1 MPPMFPP
8 SSLPLHHVLLLLLLV
23 SVGVVSGAEP
33 PGSSCRGGAAESC
46 GDLLLPFPFHLN
58 SSAACIVAD
67 GNSSSLFH
75 LSCDGGGGH
84 NATLTLTLGAAAFR
98 VLEFL
103 PSGSSLLLDYAARS
117 APPCDPAYAA
127 FSRPSSPTAALDGAA
142 SFLAVAP
149 ANVLRLYACEDS
161 SLCRAGCDD
170 VAAPACAGKKPAAVG
185 CCYPLSDGSVWKPG
199 DGLGVFAGFG
209 CRGFSSWVKNRSSAT
224 AGVTR
229 GIEVE
234 WAVPRGSALAAC
246 ADGATLVN
254 STTVS
259 GGVRCACASGLFGDG
274 FAHGTGCSKR
284 LECGDGDGDG
294 GACCQ
299 GRFCSKKAVALAGF
313 FVSVFFLAAAVSF
326 WLFLRQP
333 SGDVNQ
339 RWDLDPACIPK
350 ILGGVCNARQFTYEQ
365 LDAATRR
372 FEDGGEKPVDA
383 EGAVHAG
390 VLDDGTVVA
399 VQRIGYETQE
409 KLRVA
414 LDAVSLLP
422 EVSHPNIARVVG
434 FCLPEDPGARAL
446 LLVHEHFAGGTL
458 EDHLRRTVGGS
469 RATLGWYHRVNIA
482 IEIASALAYL
492 QAHETAPTFLHDL
505 RSSDVFLDAE
515 LTAKIAGHKL
525 ASSTP
530 AATSYHHHYYG
541 SSSSSTA
548 GAQEQDVVCNFG
560 QLLIELLTGLRHQN
574 PFDSVA
580 PKVREGR
587 LHEVIDPTLLLPSS
601 SSGKKS
607 QGQLPAAAEEV
618 RKVLELAVRCLLS
631 AENGTGMVAVARE
644 LLQLVIRIRDDNNM
658 GSSSKIEISLE
669 ETFSSSSL
677 LQMISMSPDTL
688 HRHLP

>member
-1 MPPMFPP
+1 
-8 SSLPLHHVLLLLLLV
+8 
-23 SVGVVSGAEP
+23 
-33 PGSSCRGGAAESC
+33 GGAESC
-46 GDLLLPFPFHLN
+46 GDLVLPFPFHLN
-58 SSAACIVAD
+58 SSAACTAAD

-103 PSGSSLLLDYAARS
+103 PTGASLLLDYAAPA

-127 FSRPSSPTAALDGAA
+127 FSRPSSPAAALDGAA

-170 VAAPACAGKKPAAVG
+170 VAAPACAGKKPAAAG

-229 GIEVE
+229 AIEVE

-246 ADGATLVN
+246 ADGARLVN
-254 STTVS
+254 STTVR
-259 GGVRCACASGLFGDG
+259 GGVRCACTSGLVGDG
-274 FAHGTGCSKR
+274 FAQGTGCSKR
-284 LECGDGDGDG
+284 LECGDGDGA
-294 GACCQ
+294 ACCQ

-372 FEDGGEKPVDA
+372 FEDGGQKPVDA
-383 EGAVHAG
+383 EGAVHVG

-399 VQRIGYETQE
+399 VQRIGYETQD
-409 KLRVA
+409 KLRAA

-422 EVSHPNIARVVG
+422 EVSHRNIARVVG

-469 RATLGWYHRVNIA
+469 RATLGWHHRVNIA
-482 IEIASALAYL
+482 IELASALAYL

-505 RSSDVFLDAE
+505 RSSDVFLDAD

-525 ASSTP
+525 VSSSTP
-530 AATSYHHHYYG
+530 G
-541 SSSSSTA
+541 RGA
-548 GAQEQDVVCNFG
+548 GAGRGVQLRAAADRAADRAAAPEPVRLGGAQGEGRQAPRGHRPHAAPGVV
-560 QLLIELLTGLRHQN
+560 
-574 PFDSVA
+574 
-580 PKVREGR
+580 VREEEPG
-587 LHEVIDPTLLLPSS
+587 
-601 SSGKKS
+601 
-607 QGQLPAAAEEV
+607 AAAGGGGGGAQGAGAGG
-618 RKVLELAVRCLLS
+618 AVP
-631 AENGTGMVAVARE
+631 AERGQRDGDGGGGAGADAPRPDGGQHGE
-644 LLQLVIRIRDDNNM
+644 QQQQDRDLPGGDLLQLQPPPDD
-658 GSSSKIEISLE
+658 
-669 ETFSSSSL
+669 
-677 LQMISMSPDTL
+677 L
-688 HRHLP
+688 HVARHPPPPPP

>member
-1 MPPMFPP
+1 MPPMSPP
-8 SSLPLHHVLLLLLLV
+8 PPPFLCLLLPLLL
-23 SVGVVSGAEP
+23 VVSGAEP
-33 PGSSCRGGAAESC
+33 TGGSCGGGAESC
-46 GDLLLPFPFHLN
+46 GDLVLPFPFHLN
-58 SSAACIVAD
+58 SSAACAAAD
-67 GNSSSLFH
+67 GNSSSPFH
-75 LSCDGGGGH
+75 LSCDGGGGN

-103 PSGSSLLLDYAARS
+103 PSGTSLLLDYAPPT

-127 FSRPSSPTAALDGAA
+127 FSHPSSPAAALDAAA

-170 VAAPACAGKKPAAVG
+170 VAAPACAGKKPAAAG

-229 GIEVE
+229 AIEVE

-246 ADGATLVN
+246 AEGATLVN
-254 STTVS
+254 STTVR
-259 GGVRCACASGLFGDG
+259 GGVRCACASGLVGDG

-284 LECGDGDGDG
+284 LECGDGDGA
-294 GACCQ
+294 ACCQ

-333 SGDVNQ
+333 SGDENQ

-390 VLDDGTVVA
+390 VLDDGSVVA
-399 VQRIGYETQE
+399 VQRIGYETQD

-422 EVSHPNIARVVG
+422 EISHRNIARVVG

-482 IEIASALAYL
+482 IELASALAYL

-505 RSSDVFLDAE
+505 RSSDVFLDAD
-515 LTAKIAGHKL
+515 LSAKIAGHKL
-525 ASSTP
+525 VSSTP

-560 QLLIELLTGLRHQN
+560 LLLIELLTGLRHQN

-587 LHEVIDPTLLLPSS
+587 LHEVIDPTLLLAS

-631 AENGTGMVAVARE
+631 AESGVGMVAVARE
-644 LLQLVIRIRDDNNM
+644 LMHLVRDNM

-669 ETFSSSSL
+669 ETFSTSSL

>member
-1 MPPMFPP
+1 MSPPPP
-8 SSLPLHHVLLLLLLV
+8 PFLCLLLPLLL
-23 SVGVVSGAEP
+23 VVSGAEP
-33 PGSSCRGGAAESC
+33 AGGSCGGRAESC
-46 GDLLLPFPFHLN
+46 GDLVLPFPFHLN
-58 SSAACIVAD
+58 SSAACAGAD
-67 GNSSSLFH
+67 GNSSAPFH
-75 LSCDGGGGH
+75 LTCDNSGGGH

-103 PSGSSLLLDYAARS
+103 PTGASLLLDYAAPA

-127 FSRPSSPTAALDGAA
+127 FSRPSSPAAALDGAA
-142 SFLAVAP
+142 AFLAVAP

-170 VAAPACAGKKPAAVG
+170 VAAPACAGKKPAAAG

-229 GIEVE
+229 AIEVE
-234 WAVPRGSALAAC
+234 WAVPRGTALAAC
-246 ADGATLVN
+246 ADGARLVN
-254 STTVS
+254 STTVR
-259 GGVRCACASGLFGDG
+259 GGVRCACAPGLVGDG

-284 LECGDGDGDG
+284 LECGDGDGA
-294 GACCQ
+294 ACCQ

-326 WLFLRQP
+326 WMFLRQP
-333 SGDVNQ
+333 SGDVTH
-339 RWDLDPACIPK
+339 RWDDLDPACIPK

-399 VQRIGYETQE
+399 VQRIGYETQD
-409 KLRVA
+409 KLRAA

-458 EDHLRRTVGGS
+458 EDHLRRTV
-469 RATLGWYHRVNIA
+469 ATLGWHHRVSIA
-482 IEIASALAYL
+482 IELASALAYL
-492 QAHETAPTFLHDL
+492 QAHDTARTFLHDL
-505 RSSDVFLDAE
+505 RSSDVFLDAD
-515 LTAKIAGHKL
+515 LSAKIAGHKL
-525 ASSTP
+525 ASSSSYP
-530 AATSYHHHYYG
+530 AAASYHHHYYG
-541 SSSSSTA
+541 SSSSSSTA
-548 GAQEQDVVCNFG
+548 GANERDVVCNFG
-560 QLLIELLTGLRHQN
+560 LLLVELLTGLRHQN

-587 LHEVIDPTLLLPSS
+587 LHEVIDPTLLLASS
-601 SSGKKS
+601 SSGSGKKS

-644 LLQLVIRIRDDNNM
+644 LMHLVQMVDDNM
-658 GSSSKIEISLE
+658 GGSSSKMEISLE

>member
-1 MPPMFPP
+1 MPPPMSPP
-8 SSLPLHHVLLLLLLV
+8 PPPFLYLLLPLLLI
-23 SVGVVSGAEP
+23 VSGAEP
-33 PGSSCRGGAAESC
+33 AGGSCGGGAESC
-46 GDLLLPFPFHLN
+46 GDIALPFPFHLN
-58 SSAACIVAD
+58 SSAACADAD

-103 PSGSSLLLDYAARS
+103 PTGASLLLDYAAPA
-117 APPCDPAYAA
+117 APPCDPGYAA
-127 FSRPSSPTAALDGAA
+127 FSRPSSPAAALDAAA

-170 VAAPACAGKKPAAVG
+170 VAAPACAGKKPAAAG

-209 CRGFSSWVKNRSSAT
+209 CRGFSSWVKNRSSSAT
-224 AGVTR
+224 AGVMR
-229 GIEVE
+229 AIEVE
-234 WAVPRGSALAAC
+234 WALPRGSALAAC
-246 ADGATLVN
+246 ADGARLVN
-254 STTVS
+254 STTVR
-259 GGVRCACASGLFGDG
+259 GGVRCACAPGLVGDG
-274 FAHGTGCSKR
+274 FVHGTGCSKR
-284 LECGDGDGDG
+284 LECGDGDGA
-294 GACCQ
+294 ACCQ

-333 SGDVNQ
+333 SGDVSQ
-339 RWDLDPACIPK
+339 RWDDLDPACIPK
-350 ILGGVCNARQFTYEQ
+350 IIGGVCNARQFTYEQ

-383 EGAVHAG
+383 EGLVHAG

-399 VQRIGYETQE
+399 VQRIGYETQD
-409 KLRVA
+409 KLRAA

-446 LLVHEHFAGGTL
+446 LLVHEHFTGGTL

-469 RATLGWYHRVNIA
+469 RATLGWHHRVSIA
-482 IEIASALAYL
+482 IELASALAYL
-492 QAHETAPTFLHDL
+492 QAHDTAPTFLHDL
-505 RSSDVFLDAE
+505 RSSDVFLDAD
-515 LTAKIAGHKL
+515 LSAKIAGHKL
-525 ASSTP
+525 ASSSSTP
-530 AATSYHHHYYG
+530 AAASYHHHYYG

-548 GAQEQDVVCNFG
+548 GANEQDVVCNFG
-560 QLLIELLTGLRHQN
+560 LLLIELLTGLRHQN

-587 LHEVIDPTLLLPSS
+587 LHEVIDPTLLLAS

-631 AENGTGMVAVARE
+631 AENGVGMVAVTRE
-644 LLQLVIRIRDDNNM
+644 LMHLVRDSM
-658 GSSSKIEISLE
+658 GGSSKIEISLE